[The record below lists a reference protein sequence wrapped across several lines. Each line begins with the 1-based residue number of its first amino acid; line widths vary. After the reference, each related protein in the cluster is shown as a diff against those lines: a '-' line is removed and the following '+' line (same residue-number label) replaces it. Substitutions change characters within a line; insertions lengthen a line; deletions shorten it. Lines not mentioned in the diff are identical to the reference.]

1 VATKLVS
8 ALVSRTENA
17 AYVCGASFR
26 TRSMSS
32 ESELPIYSVSR
43 KLWLRR
49 RGDPGGEVGCV
60 GCLTSITATL
70 YLSPPGSPYADIP

>member
-26 TRSMSS
+26 TLSMSL
-32 ESELPIYSVSR
+32 ESELPIYPVSR
-43 KLWLRR
+43 KFWFREEET
-49 RGDPGGEVGCV
+49 PVV
-60 GCLTSITATL
+60 K
-70 YLSPPGSPYADIP
+70 

>member
-32 ESELPIYSVSR
+32 ESDLPIYPVSR

-49 RGDPGGEVGCV
+49 RGDPGGEVG
-60 GCLTSITATL
+60 
-70 YLSPPGSPYADIP
+70 

>member
-1 VATKLVS
+1 MATKLVS

-32 ESELPIYSVSR
+32 ESELPIYPVSR
-43 KLWLRR
+43 KLWL
-49 RGDPGGEVGCV
+49 GEEETPLVK
-60 GCLTSITATL
+60 
-70 YLSPPGSPYADIP
+70 